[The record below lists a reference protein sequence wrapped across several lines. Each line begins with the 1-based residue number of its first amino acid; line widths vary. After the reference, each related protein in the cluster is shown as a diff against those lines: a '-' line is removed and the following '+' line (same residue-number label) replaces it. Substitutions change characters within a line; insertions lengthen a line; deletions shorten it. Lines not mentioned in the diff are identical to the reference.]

1 MSIVGTPSTS
11 LALGTPSTSLA
22 LGTPSSSL
30 ALGTPSSSLALGT
43 PSSSL
48 ATKGRN
54 ATSQA
59 GAWRSQ
65 LSNTY
70 TTVNGT

>member
-1 MSIVGTPSTS
+1 MNTVGTPSPS
-11 LALGTPSTSLA
+11 LASGAPSTGLA
-22 LGTPSSSL
+22 QG
-30 ALGTPSSSLALGT
+30 A

-48 ATKGRN
+48 ATKGGD
-54 ATSQA
+54 AASQA

-70 TTVNGT
+70 TTGNGT